1 VLWDN
6 EHNGSRFHQNASKV
20 KTCVRVGKG
29 DSCPTEWVFSCHSP
43 VPPQSLLLNRRV
55 ANVVYGELTVKRSQ
69 TGSALQRAG
78 EVTQALHGSNDPRLT
93 LIERIIAS
101 NQFRS
106 SLRLREF
113 LLYIADCAVKET
125 PEAAT
130 EQQIGVHVFQRSPG
144 YNSSEDSIVRTHAR
158 LLRQKLA
165 EYFAN
170 DGAAEPTIVEVPK
183 GHYLPIFRLRQSDP
197 PPAPFPIPLET
208 KAAPVIEAPHPP
220 ATRRWNYWRSTPLGI
235 ALGILFMVI
244 VAGSSLLL
252 ARTWPKSTAAKS
264 PIEIFWAPFLSGDP
278 AVLIYSNARFL
289 GDSKTGLRYA
299 PAGVDPVNEPIVDNY
314 TGIGELASVYELTKL
329 FDAHHANF
337 VLKRSL
343 LVTWDEAK
351 QRNLIFIGSP
361 AENPSLNAVPS
372 LSEFTMVAKPESAG
386 FINDHPRPGELPIYS
401 RPEHPL
407 TMDYAVIALM
417 PGVQS
422 GKRTLMFSGL
432 TTLGTQA
439 AVEYASH
446 KDTLAEL
453 LKTVSSPGGEIK
465 PFEALLVVTL
475 EGGVPLQSK
484 LISVH
489 VH

>member
-1 VLWDN
+1 MKSS
-6 EHNGSRFHQNASKV
+6 HTS
-20 KTCVRVGKG
+20 
-29 DSCPTEWVFSCHSP
+29 
-43 VPPQSLLLNRRV
+43 
-55 ANVVYGELTVKRSQ
+55 
-69 TGSALQRAG
+69 SALSLPEA
-78 EVTQALHGSNDPRLT
+78 EKKPVHASNDPRLL
-93 LIERIIAS
+93 LIERVIAS
-101 NQFRS
+101 TQFRS

-113 LLYIADCAVKET
+113 LLYIADCALKRS

-130 EQQIGVHVFQRSPG
+130 EQQIGVHVFQRPPG

-165 EYFAN
+165 EYFATE
-170 DGAAEPTIVEVPK
+170 GGAEPLIIEVPK
-183 GHYLPIFRLRQSDP
+183 GHYLPIFRTRESEP
-197 PPAPFPIPLET
+197 APAPFALSSET
-208 KAAPVIEAPHPP
+208 KPVPVIEAAPVG
-220 ATRRWNYWRSTPLGI
+220 RWNDWKSMPLGI
-235 ALGILFMVI
+235 AVGVLLVLI

-252 ARTWPKSTAAKS
+252 ARTWKKAAAAKT
-264 PIEIFWAPFLSGDP
+264 PIEVFWAPFLSGDP
-278 AVLIYSNARFL
+278 PVVIYSNARFL

-299 PAGVDPVNEPIVDNY
+299 PAGVDPATEPVVDHY
-314 TGIGELASVYELTKL
+314 TGIGELTSVYELTRM
-329 FDAHHANF
+329 FDAHRANF

-351 QRNLIFIGSP
+351 QRNLIFIGSA
-361 AENPSLNAVPS
+361 AENPSLNALPS
-372 LSEFTMVAKPESAG
+372 LTDFTLVAKPESAG
-386 FINDHPRPGELPIYS
+386 FINEHPRPGEPALYS

-417 PGVQS
+417 PGVQA

-439 AVEYASH
+439 AVEFAAH
-446 KDTLAEL
+446 KDTLGEL
-453 LKTVSSPGGEIK
+453 LKAVSTSNGEVR
-465 PFEALLVVTL
+465 PFEALLAVTL